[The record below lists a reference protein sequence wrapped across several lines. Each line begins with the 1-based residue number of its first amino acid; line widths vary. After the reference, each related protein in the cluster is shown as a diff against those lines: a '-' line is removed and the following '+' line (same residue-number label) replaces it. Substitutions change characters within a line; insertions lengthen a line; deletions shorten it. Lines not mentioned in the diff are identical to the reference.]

1 MYIYIY
7 IYSNVVCL
15 FGFSSHQQVAN
26 NQFNWW
32 DPAND
37 FKSSCGDLPCCIY
50 IYIYMY
56 CYCDCF
62 GNWITIGRPLSCSA
76 DSRTRRLARACGI
89 CQHAGS
95 SARVSGMQVV
105 VEIIWDMW
113 GYEAFHQILTGLYS
127 RSLHISDW
135 LMCIMFALAAYTYPY
150 VNITSTGLLLGSNEK
165 NECVVWLC
173 CMIFLGV

>member
-1 MYIYIY
+1 MLFVYLVSQVTNKLPTTNSIGEILLT
-7 IYSNVVCL
+7 ISRAHVATCPVV
-15 FGFSSHQQVAN
+15 
-26 NQFNWW
+26 
-32 DPAND
+32 
-37 FKSSCGDLPCCIY
+37 Y